1 MSASN
6 KRHTCDEA
14 RTRDVSWVLLVDS
27 REATE
32 VCAYRFNLDDAP
44 EHLYDTIKNNLN
56 LTKKVWKYEN
66 VYEDGIEG
74 MAGLV
79 IEDPDDDEDENEND
93 GLYEQE
99 RAEEALEYM
108 AGKATVQ
115 NLYNNPEPH
124 DVYIS
129 MVLA

>member
-1 MSASN
+1 MSASK

-14 RTRDVSWVLLVDS
+14 RTRDVIWVLLVDS

-74 MAGLV
+74 MSGLV
-79 IEDPDDDEDENEND
+79 IEDEENENE
-93 GLYEQE
+93 GFYEEE
-99 RAEEALEYM
+99 RAEEAFKYL
-108 AGKATVQ
+108 AGKAEAQ
-115 NLYNNPEPH
+115 NSYETPEPH
-124 DVYIS
+124 DVCIS
-129 MVLA
+129 MILA

>member
-1 MSASN
+1 MSAS
-6 KRHTCDEA
+6 KKA
-14 RTRDVSWVLLVDS
+14 RTRDVIWVQLVDA

-32 VCAYRFNLDDAP
+32 VGVYRFNLDDAP
-44 EHLYDTIKNNLN
+44 EHLYDTIKNN

-79 IEDPDDDEDENEND
+79 IEDDPDDDEDEND
-93 GLYEQE
+93 GFYEQE

>member
-1 MSASN
+1 MSASK

-14 RTRDVSWVLLVDS
+14 RTRDLIWVLLVDA

-32 VCAYRFNLDDAP
+32 VGMYRFNLDDAP

-74 MAGLV
+74 MSGLV
-79 IEDPDDDEDENEND
+79 IEDEENENE
-93 GLYEQE
+93 GFYEEE
-99 RAEEALEYM
+99 RAEEALKYM
-108 AGKATVQ
+108 GGKATVQ

>member
-1 MSASN
+1 MSAS
-6 KRHTCDEA
+6 T
-14 RTRDVSWVLLVDS
+14 RTRDVIWVLLVDA

-32 VCAYRFNLDDAP
+32 VGVYRFNLDDAP

-74 MAGLV
+74 MSGLV
-79 IEDPDDDEDENEND
+79 IEDEENENE
-93 GLYEQE
+93 GFYEEE
-99 RAEEALEYM
+99 RAEEALKYM
-108 AGKATVQ
+108 GGKATVQ

>member
-1 MSASN
+1 MSASE
-6 KRHTCDEA
+6 KA
-14 RTRDVSWVLLVDS
+14 RDVIWVLLVDA

-32 VCAYRFNLDDAP
+32 VGLYRFNLDDAP
-44 EHLYDTIKNNLN
+44 EHLYHTIRNNLN

-79 IEDPDDDEDENEND
+79 IEDDPDDDEDENEND
-93 GLYEQE
+93 GFYEQE

-108 AGKATVQ
+108 AGKAEAQ
-115 NLYNNPEPH
+115 NLYNNNPEPH